1 MNRELLKEA
10 AKELEIMMGKLDEA
24 IGENDFEEAKSVWC
38 DIDSL
43 KTRITA
49 ALSEPEPD
57 AMDLAREI
65 CEMGDTEGAPIDDE
79 TIFEAAALIS
89 DYGKRVPRAML
100 DELFMAAYSFGLG
113 NETRSKWTCI
123 DQIAAK
129 HGVKVE
135 G

>member
-1 MNRELLKEA
+1 MDRKLLQEA
-10 AKELEIMMGKLDEA
+10 ANYFDRFRDIFNRMGQTSSSNACIYMRDK
-24 IGENDFEEAKSVWC
+24 
-38 DIDSL
+38 
-43 KTRITA
+43 ITA
-49 ALSEPEPD
+49 ALAAPEPD